1 MGAANMFFNS
11 TQESKDM
18 LRESSYYHISDVIEM
33 MTLAKEDPRLDGLH
47 GQELREKII
56 DLIAGE
62 EWKVNA

>member
-1 MGAANMFFNS
+1 MGVTNMFFNNS
-11 TQESKDM
+11 QETKDM
-18 LRESSYYHISDVIEM
+18 LRESCYYHISDVIEM
-33 MTLAKEDPRLDGLH
+33 MTLAKEDPRLDGLD